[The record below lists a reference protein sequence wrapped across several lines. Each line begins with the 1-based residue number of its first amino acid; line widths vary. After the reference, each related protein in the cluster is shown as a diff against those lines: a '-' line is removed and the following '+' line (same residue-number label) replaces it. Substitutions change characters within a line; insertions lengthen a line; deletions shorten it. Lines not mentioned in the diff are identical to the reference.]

1 MLVIFFFRVFQH
13 ILLDFIT
20 AHIHRIVSR
29 PILHFLRER
38 IEAFIPEINVK
49 MFRFARSNAMI
60 TELHILRR
68 ISITIGCLEEIS
80 YSSAARFIVINLVA
94 LILIGSRCFNTVF
107 HKTHRVIFGI
117 DCNFGN
123 IRFITRF
130 VIGTIFLRRFVP
142 IFCFTFHHFVQNTLL
157 KIRINR
163 LPLTIPIGQASILHI
178 AIGKVGISVMMSFL
192 CLHTGHCFLC
202 LNSIFQH
209 IKQIDN
215 FHIFVGGFFQGIFDP
230 AIRFTAHIDEQ
241 VAIRNFDDII
251 CRRLVAV
258 QVYTVVQQH
267 GKFYILGMLSKDL
280 SYPVIF
286 RENRRDDLQRLVAT
300 LQCRRCRSGRR
311 CGLPTAAQ
319 NTSSQ

>member
-29 PILHFLRER
+29 PILHFLREC
-38 IEAFIPEINVK
+38 IEAFIAEINVK

-60 TELHILRR
+60 TELYILRR

-80 YSSAARFIVINLVA
+80 YASAARFIVINLVA
-94 LILIGSRCFNTVF
+94 LILIGSLCLNTVF

-130 VIGTIFLRRFVP
+130 VIGTVFFRRFVP
-142 IFCFTFHHFVQNTLL
+142 VFCFTFHHFVQNTLL

-163 LPLTIPIGQASILHI
+163 LPLAIPIGQVSILHI
-178 AIGKVGISVMMSFL
+178 AIGKAGISVMMSFL
-192 CLHTGHCFLC
+192 RLHTGHCFLC
-202 LNSIFQH
+202 LNSVFQH

-215 FHIFVGGFFQGIFDP
+215 FHIFVGGFFQGVFHP
-230 AIRFTAHIDEQ
+230 AIRFAANIEEQ
-241 VAIRNFDDII
+241 V
-251 CRRLVAV
+251 
-258 QVYTVVQQH
+258 TV
-267 GKFYILGMLSKDL
+267 
-280 SYPVIF
+280 
-286 RENRRDDLQRLVAT
+286 
-300 LQCRRCRSGRR
+300 
-311 CGLPTAAQ
+311 
-319 NTSSQ
+319 